1 MAIITTGNH
10 PKALWP
16 GVYDFWGLKYNEHP
30 LECYDLFDEKP
41 SDKAYEELVQSTSF
55 GLAPIK
61 SQGGAITYDTH
72 QQGFLTRATN
82 VVYGLGYIVTREER
96 EDNLY
101 EDVSMRRAESLA
113 FSIRQTQETVGAN
126 QYNRAFNSAF
136 TFGDSKEMCATD
148 HPNATGGTWSN
159 ELAVPAALAE
169 VSIEDLLVQIMGATN
184 DRGLK
189 ISLMGQS
196 LHVPRQLW
204 FEANRI
210 LKSILQNDSAN
221 NALNVLRSTN
231 SLPKG
236 IKVNH
241 YFDDANNWF
250 IRTNV
255 PSSGLCYFNRREA
268 DFTRDNDFNTDNAK
282 AKSTIRFAVTVGD
295 PRAVYGSAP
304 A

>member
-16 GVYDFWGLKYNEHP
+16 GVFDFWGLKYNEHP
-30 LECYDLFDEKP
+30 LECFDLFDKKP
-41 SDKAYEELVQSTSF
+41 SNKAYEELVQSTSF

-61 SQGGAITYDTH
+61 SQGGAVAYDSH
-72 QQGFLTRATN
+72 QQGFLTRAIHI
-82 VVYGLGYIVTREER
+82 VYGLGYIVTREER
-96 EDNLY
+96 DDNLY

-113 FSIRQTQETVGAN
+113 FSMRQTQENVCAN
-126 QYNRAFNSAF
+126 VYNRAFNGAY
-136 TFGDSKEMCATD
+136 TFGDGTSLINAA
-148 HPNATGGTWSN
+148 HPNSTGGTWSN
-159 ELAVPAALAE
+159 ELAVGAALSEA
-169 VSIEDLLVQIMGATN
+169 SIEDMLIQIMGAVN

-210 LKSILQNDSAN
+210 MKSVLQNDTAN
-221 NALNVLRSTN
+221 NASNVLRATN
-231 SLPKG
+231 ALPGG

-241 YFDDANNWF
+241 YFNDANNWF
-250 IRTNV
+250 VRANV
-255 PSSGLCYFNRREA
+255 PSSGLCYFDRRSV
-268 DFTRDNDFNTDNAK
+268 DFTKDNDFNTDNAK
-282 AKSTIRFAVTVGD
+282 AKSTVRFSVTNGD
-295 PRAVYGSAP
+295 PRALWGSAP

>member
-1 MAIITTGNH
+1 MAVITTGNH

-30 LECYDLFDEKP
+30 LEVTDLFDTKT
-41 SDKAYEELVQSTSF
+41 SDKSYEELVQSTSF
-55 GLAPIK
+55 GLAPQK
-61 SQGGAITYDTH
+61 PQGGAVVYDSH
-72 QQGFLTRATN
+72 QQGYLTRSTHI
-82 VVYGLGYIVTREER
+82 VYGLGYIVTKEEI

-101 EDVSMRRAESLA
+101 EDVSMKRAEALA
-113 FSIRQTQETVGAN
+113 FSMRQTKETVGAN
-126 QYNRAFNSAF
+126 VYNRAFNASY
-136 TFGDSKEMCATD
+136 TFGDGVELCSTV
-148 HPNATGGTWSN
+148 HPNSTGGTWSN
-159 ELAVPAALAE
+159 ELAVAAALSE
-169 VSIEDLLVQIMGATN
+169 TSIEDLLIQIAGATN

-189 ISLMGQS
+189 ISLTGVS

-210 LKSILQNDSAN
+210 MKSVLQNDTAN
-221 NALNVLRSTN
+221 NATNVLKMTN
-231 SLPKG
+231 ALPSG
-236 IKVNH
+236 IKMNH

-255 PSSGLCYFNRREA
+255 PSSGMCLFNRRSI

-282 AKSTIRFAVTVGD
+282 AKSTERYSFTVGD
-295 PRAVYGSAP
+295 PRALYGSAP

>member
-16 GVYDFWGLKYNEHP
+16 GVYDWWGLKYSEHAM
-30 LECYDLFDEKP
+30 ECFDLFDKKD
-41 SDKAYEELVQSTSF
+41 SNKAYEELVQSTSF

-61 SQGGAITYDTH
+61 SQGGAVAYDSH
-72 QQGFLTRATN
+72 QQGFLTRATHI
-82 VVYGLGYIVTREER
+82 VYGLGYIVTREEMD
-96 EDNLY
+96 DNLY

-113 FSIRQTQETVGAN
+113 FSMRQTQENVCAN
-126 QYNRAFNSAF
+126 TYNRAFNNAY
-136 TFGDSKEMCATD
+136 TYGDGVELISTV
-148 HPNATGGTWSN
+148 HPNSTGGTWSN
-159 ELAVPAALAE
+159 ELAVAAALSE
-169 VSIEDLLVQIMGATN
+169 TSLEDMLIQIMGATN

-210 LKSILQNDSAN
+210 LKSVLQNDTAN
-221 NALNVLRSTN
+221 NATNVLRATN
-231 SLPKG
+231 SLPGG

-241 YFDDANNWF
+241 YFTDANNWF

-255 PSSGLCYFNRREA
+255 PSSGMCYFNRRSV
-268 DFTRDNDFNTDNAK
+268 DFTQDNDFNTDNAK
-282 AKSTIRFAVTVGD
+282 AKSTIRFSVTTGD
-295 PRAVYGSAP
+295 PRAIYGTAP

>member
-1 MAIITTGNH
+1 MGIITTGNH

-16 GVYDFWGLKYNEHP
+16 GVFDFWGLKYTEHP
-30 LECYDLFDEKP
+30 LECFDLFDKKP
-41 SDKAYEELVQSTSF
+41 SSKSYEELVQTTSF
-55 GLAPIK
+55 GLAPVK
-61 SQGGAITYDTH
+61 SQGGAVVYDSH
-72 QQGFLTRATN
+72 QQGYLTRAVN
-82 VVYGLGYIVTREER
+82 IVYGLGYIVTREER

-113 FSIRQTQETVGAN
+113 FSIRQTQETVSAN
-126 QYNRAFNSAF
+126 VYNRAFNSAF
-136 TFGDSKEMCATD
+136 TYGDGVEMCSAV
-148 HPNATGGTWSN
+148 HPNSTGGTWSN

-169 VSIEDLLVQIMGATN
+169 TSIEDMLIQVMGATN

-189 ISLMGQS
+189 ISLMGES

-210 LKSILQNDSAN
+210 LKSILQNDTAN
-221 NALNVLRSTN
+221 HALNVLKATN

-255 PSSGLCYFNRREA
+255 PSSGMCYFDRRSA